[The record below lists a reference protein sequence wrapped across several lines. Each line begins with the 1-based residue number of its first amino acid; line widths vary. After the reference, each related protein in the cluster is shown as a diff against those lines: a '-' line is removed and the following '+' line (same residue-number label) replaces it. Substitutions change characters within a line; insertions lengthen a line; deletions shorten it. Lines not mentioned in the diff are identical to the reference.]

1 MGVYLRTLC
10 VACMLAASSRA
21 AAGTA
26 GRMSFEEAL
35 RRVIDHN
42 HGLRASGLAAE
53 SADEAARQS
62 RALPNPRAEARLEDL
77 GRGELE
83 LSLVQTFELGGKRAA
98 RSTLAGSD
106 ARAAATFRDAMKIE
120 LAAETMR
127 RFAALAAAARR
138 VELVDEAIDI
148 AGTTVAEIERRVAA
162 GAARETDLLRARIA
176 LEELRA
182 ERGLLVR
189 GVERSTLA
197 LTALWGAPSA
207 APLEISGGFAWRV
220 ALPPADSLRSLALSH
235 PEAARHGAM
244 KDRAAA
250 ELAGARAGRFPDID
264 VGAGIIRYGETGDAA
279 LALGASVPLPLFNR
293 NAAAVRERERLVEA
307 AGNEVREA
315 LVRREADVLAACA
328 AFDGAADALA
338 SLDAEILPRAETA
351 FERIKAYYAQ
361 GSAGFL
367 ELNESRGD
375 LVRLRL
381 RRIDLLE
388 ERASAAAGIMA
399 LTGYPPDVFA
409 AE

>member
-1 MGVYLRTLC
+1 MGCFPRTLC
-10 VACMLAASSRA
+10 VVFSILALVQAAPARA
-21 AAGTA
+21 E
-26 GRMSFEEAL
+26 RIDFEEAL

-42 HGLRASGLAAE
+42 HGLRALGLAAE
-53 SADEAARQS
+53 SADEAARQA

-77 GRGELE
+77 GRDELE
-83 LSLVQTFELGGKRAA
+83 IGLVQTFELGGKRAA
-98 RSTLAGSD
+98 RSTLAGLD
-106 ARAAATFRDAMKIE
+106 ARTAAMSRDGRRIE

-127 RFAALAAAARR
+127 RFAALAAAERR
-138 VELVDEAIDI
+138 VELLDAAIDI

-162 GAARETDLLRARIA
+162 GAARETDLLQARIA
-176 LEELRA
+176 IEELRA

-189 GVERSTLA
+189 GVERAALA

-207 APLEISGGFAWRV
+207 ASLEVFGGFAGRI

-244 KDRAAA
+244 KDRAIA
-250 ELAGARAGRFPDID
+250 ELAGARADRFPDID

-315 LVRREADVLAACA
+315 LVRREAEILAACA
-328 AFDGAADALA
+328 AFDGAGDALA
-338 SLDAEILPRAETA
+338 SLDAEIVPRAETA
-351 FERIKAYYAQ
+351 FERIKAYYAR

-367 ELNESRGD
+367 ELNESRSD
-375 LVRLRL
+375 LVRMRL

-388 ERASAAAGIMA
+388 ERAAAAAEIMA
-399 LTGYPPDVFA
+399 LTGYRPDVFTA
-409 AE
+409 L